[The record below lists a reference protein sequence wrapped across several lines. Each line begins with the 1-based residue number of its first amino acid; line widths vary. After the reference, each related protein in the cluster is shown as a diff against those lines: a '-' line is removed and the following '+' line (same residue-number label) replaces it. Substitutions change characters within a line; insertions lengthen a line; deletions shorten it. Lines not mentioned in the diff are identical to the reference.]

1 MKGDIMP
8 DNKSEVARLLN
19 QIEAEYCAG
28 KQGLTGL
35 AECARHSIIT
45 TRMENMRDLH
55 VNLYAIVGEEAIR
68 LIAERLDA
76 IHE

>member
-1 MKGDIMP
+1 MLAEGE
-8 DNKSEVARLLN
+8 NKSEISRLLQ

-35 AECARHSIIT
+35 AECARHRVIT
-45 TRMENMRDLH
+45 TRMEHMRDLH
-55 VNLYAIVGEEAIR
+55 VHLHAIVGEEAMR

-76 IHE
+76 VQE